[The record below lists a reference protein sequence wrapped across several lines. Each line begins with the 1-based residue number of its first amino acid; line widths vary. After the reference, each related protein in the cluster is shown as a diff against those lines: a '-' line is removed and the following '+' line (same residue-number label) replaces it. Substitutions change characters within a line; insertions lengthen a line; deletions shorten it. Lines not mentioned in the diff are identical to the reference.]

1 MKDEMKQ
8 YCDILKN
15 TKKIA
20 VYGISHDPSRT
31 SREIA
36 EYLVRNGFE
45 VVGVNPSISD
55 ANGIKV
61 YPNLRDIPFEVDVVD
76 VFRRSEFIPELIDDV
91 IAIKPKALWLQQ
103 GIRNDE
109 AVKPVIDAGIETVQD
124 TCIAVMNSLCKAN
137 HK

>member
-1 MKDEMKQ
+1 MDEMKQ
-8 YCDILKN
+8 YCEILKN
-15 TKKIA
+15 TKRIA

-45 VVGVNPSISD
+45 VVGVNPAISE
-55 ANGIKV
+55 AGGIKV
-61 YPNLRDIPFEVDVVD
+61 YPTLRDIPFEVDVVD

-91 IAIKPKALWLQQ
+91 IAIKPKVLWLQQ

-109 AVKPVIDAGIETVQD
+109 AVQPVIAAGIKTVQD
-124 TCIAVMNSLCKAN
+124 ACIAVMHSLCKTSE
-137 HK
+137 K